1 MWKLVRG
8 WQQHRKDEEAAATE
22 RIRRVCAKGS
32 TARTTVYVVFMI
44 DVYMHAYDYLLS
56 QQLLLAA

>member
-8 WQQHRKDEEAAATE
+8 WQQHLKGEEAATTE

-32 TARTTVYVVFMI
+32 AACTIIKIVFMI
-44 DVYMHAYDYLLS
+44 DVYIHAYDYLLS
-56 QQLLLAA
+56 Y